1 MRGEAPFSVSF
12 CVLYKPYERE
22 IEAIDVEGSFAVL
35 RQGLCVAP

>member
-22 IEAIDVEGSFAVL
+22 IEAIGIEGSFVVL
-35 RQGLCVAP
+35 RQGLCVTS